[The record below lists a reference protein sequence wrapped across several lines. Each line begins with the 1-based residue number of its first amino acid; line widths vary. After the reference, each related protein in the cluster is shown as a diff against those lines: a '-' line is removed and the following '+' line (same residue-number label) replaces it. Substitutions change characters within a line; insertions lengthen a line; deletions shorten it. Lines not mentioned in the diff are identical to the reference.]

1 MSNEKIK
8 VGFVPVMADLYNR
21 LAPKLRGELADFCG
35 TVKSYINTNTNLKFE
50 TSPVCCIKAEINQ
63 AIKDLEQNGFH
74 LLVLGMVSYT
84 PSGQI
89 IEPLNDTKLPLL
101 VWPAQPMLKLDPQKY
116 DASTVMFNHGVH
128 GAMDLCNVLIK
139 KGRNFGVLHG
149 HYQQDSA
156 LNELVE
162 WARAGKAV
170 SDMKNSNPANI
181 GGHFEDMLDLRIG
194 DDKFINKLGVKKC
207 LISTAEFVNSAAS
220 ISERKIADRVR
231 FIRSKYEI
239 NEGLSNELLT
249 KAVRHEL
256 AVRELLKKNNSQAVG
271 INFMTLCNNPDISDA
286 LHLAACTLMEDGF
299 GYAGEGDWVTAMLM
313 RGMLSAGFDASFS
326 EVFSVGYLDNRLV
339 LRHWGE
345 GNPLLA
351 RSKPILRASCCN
363 DRNKAE
369 FVVMDFEFAPGA
381 ATLVNLNSDSNGQGQ
396 IICIQ
401 GEIEDTR
408 MPAVDGPRAV
418 FNPHRPDVREL
429 LTSYA
434 YNGGSH
440 HLVLVRGDCR
450 NIVGRISKLTGWK
463 AVEV

>member
-21 LAPKLRGELADFCG
+21 LAPELRSELADFCG
-35 TVKSYINTNTNLKFE
+35 TVKSYINTNTNLCFE
-50 TSPVCCIKAEINQ
+50 ISPVCCIKAEIAQ
-63 AIKDLEQNGFH
+63 AVKEFEAKGVC

-89 IEPLNDTKLPLL
+89 IEPLIDTKLPLV
-101 VWPAQPMLKLDPQKY
+101 VWPAQPMLKLDVQKY
-116 DASTVMFNHGVH
+116 DARTVMFNHGVH

-139 KGRNFGVLHG
+139 KGRSFGVLHG
-149 HYQQDSA
+149 HYQQDST
-156 LNELVE
+156 LDELVE

-181 GGHFEDMLDLRIG
+181 GGHFEDMLDLQIG
-194 DDKFINKLGVKKC
+194 DEKFISQLGVKKC
-207 LISTAEFVNSAAS
+207 SISITEFVNSAAS
-220 ISERKIADRVR
+220 ISERKVADRVR

-239 NEGLSNELLT
+239 NEGLSDELFN

-256 AVRELLKKNNSQAVG
+256 AVRELLKKNNSRAVG
-271 INFMTLCNNPDISDA
+271 INFMTLCNDSNISDA

-369 FVVMDFEFAPGA
+369 FVVMDFEFAPGS
-381 ATLVNLNSDSNGQGQ
+381 ATLINLNADSNGQGQ
-396 IICIQ
+396 LICIH
-401 GEIEDTR
+401 GEIEDEN

-418 FNPHRPDVREL
+418 FNPHRSDIRET

-463 AVEV
+463 AAEV